1 MHITKIACIIF
12 MDSSSPQLEI
22 VCIILFV
29 SCSLFF
35 LPFSESIYFEITR
48 FSADATNI
56 HYTGDAVPSFGA
68 IQLNQVDY
76 QMRVGHAIYADPVQ
90 IWDSKSQKLS
100 DFSTHFTFIVD
111 TEGRS
116 LYGDAFSFFLAPYGF
131 QIPPN
136 SAGAFLGLFN
146 TTDFD
151 SDRYQILFVEFDSY
165 VNSWDPQYGPHV
177 GINVNS
183 IRSRNDT
190 AWNTSLHSGHSAD
203 AWVSYNATTQMLS
216 LSWRY
221 GAENNS
227 QDNKNLSYNVDLR
240 QVLPEW
246 VTIGFSGTTGIY
258 AERHILQ
265 YWEFSSSLNTTQT
278 RADNSNKLKLAVAY
292 AIFWK
297 IQRKSTPELLDTIP
311 LTSLIN
317 DDLERGAGPKRFSF
331 KDLALA
337 TNNFTDDLKLGEG
350 GFGCVYKGYLVR
362 EGIVVAVKRISQG
375 SKQGMKEYITEVKII
390 SSLRHRNLVQL
401 IGWCHDQTQ
410 FLLVSEFLPKASLDY
425 YLFRKRS
432 PLEWDVRYKITM
444 GLASALLY
452 LHEECEQCVVHCDI
466 KASNIM
472 LDSGFNAKL
481 GDFGL
486 ARFMDHELGF
496 QTTGLAGTLGYISP
510 EYVTTGKASKESDV
524 YSFGVV
530 ALEIACGRKVM
541 DKVDPNSD
549 LGLVHWVWNLLGKDE
564 LLSSVDPMLNNVYDK
579 KEIECLMR
587 VGLWC
592 AHPDSRL
599 RPSISQAIKVLK
611 FEGAL
616 PNLPIKRPVPTYC
629 AAPDGLEVS
638 SASTMTNNS
647 NIALMN

>member
-1 MHITKIACIIF
+1 
-12 MDSSSPQLEI
+12 MDSSSPQLDV
-22 VCIILFV
+22 VCIVLFA
-29 SCSLFF
+29 SCSVFF

-56 HYTGDAVPSFGA
+56 HYTGDAVPSFGV
-68 IQLNQVDY
+68 IQLNRLDW

-111 TEGRS
+111 TEGGFV
-116 LYGDAFSFFLAPYGF
+116 YGDAFSFFLAPYGF

-165 VNSWDPQYGPHV
+165 VNTWDPQYGPHV

-203 AWVSYNATTQMLS
+203 AWVSYNATTQLLS

-221 GAENNS
+221 VAENTS
-227 QDNKNLSYNVDLR
+227 QDNNNLSYNVDLR

-246 VTIGFSGTTGIY
+246 VTIGFSGTTGM
-258 AERHILQ
+258 
-265 YWEFSSSLNTTQT
+265 
-278 RADNSNKLKLAVAY
+278 VAY
-292 AIFWK
+292 AIYRK
-297 IQRKSTPELLDTIP
+297 IHRKSTRELLDTIP

-331 KDLALA
+331 RDLALA
-337 TNNFTDDLKLGEG
+337 TNNFADDLKLGAG
-350 GFGCVYKGYLVR
+350 GFGCVYKGYLSR
-362 EGIVVAVKRISQG
+362 EGIVVAVKKISQG

-410 FLLVSEFLPKASLDY
+410 FLLVYEFLPNASLDY
-425 YLFRKRS
+425 YLFSKKS
-432 PLEWDVRYKITM
+432 PLEWDVRYKIAM

-452 LHEECEQCVVHCDI
+452 LHEECEQCVVHRDI

-472 LDSGFNAKL
+472 LDSGYNSKL

-496 QTTGLAGTLGYISP
+496 RTT
-510 EYVTTGKASKESDV
+510 
-524 YSFGVV
+524 
-530 ALEIACGRKVM
+530 EIACGRKVT
-541 DKVDPNSD
+541 DGVDPNSD
-549 LGLVHWVWNLLGKDE
+549 LGLVHWVWDLLGKDE
-564 LLSSVDPMLNNVYDK
+564 LLSGVDLMLNNVFDK
-579 KEIECLMR
+579 KEVECLMR

-592 AHPDSRL
+592 AHPDSRF
-599 RPSISQAIKVLK
+599 RPSISQAIQALK
-611 FEGAL
+611 FERTL
-616 PNLPIKRPVPTYC
+616 PNLPVKMPVPTYFV
-629 AAPDGLEVS
+629 APDALEVS
-638 SASTMTNNS
+638 SASASMTNNS
-647 NIALMN
+647 IDGIRG